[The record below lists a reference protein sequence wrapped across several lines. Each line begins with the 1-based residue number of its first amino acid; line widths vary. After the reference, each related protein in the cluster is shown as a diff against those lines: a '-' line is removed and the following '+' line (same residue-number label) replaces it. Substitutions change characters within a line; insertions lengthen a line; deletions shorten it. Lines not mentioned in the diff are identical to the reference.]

1 MYYKLSDL
9 DILKYLIRSLPI
21 IELLFIVQIV
31 LYAPNPWLSFI
42 LCISL
47 PAMGPILMEAIKRFS
62 IPNNNIIW
70 VIGSVLLCF
79 LCLISG
85 PVAPSWLFA
94 ITGSIAATFLADR
107 SATKI
112 TAVIVTIVS
121 ATVGSLMGGRSF
133 LEVLPI
139 TTALTAFA
147 VLFLRTYFFLARI
160 NQTVEEQN
168 SIIQKEREEV
178 DRLLLNI
185 LPESIIDRIKGG
197 ESPIA
202 DHCEMATVLFADIV
216 DFTTWASEMSPL
228 ELVQNLDQIFSEF
241 DQIAAYYNLEKIKT
255 IGDAYMVVG
264 GVPKFQSNA
273 MESVVQMALDIQD
286 CMQKFSFLPN
296 PSRQLRI
303 GIHAGQLVAGVI
315 GDRKFAY
322 DLWGDTVNTASRMES
337 SGIPGNIHCTA
348 IVYEMLQDKFS
359 FEKRDP
365 IDVKGKGKMQTYFI
379 HARITEDTPI
389 VTT

>member
-1 MYYKLSDL
+1 MLYSKLSDL
-9 DILKYLIRSLPI
+9 DILNYLIRSLPV
-21 IELLFIVQIV
+21 IELLFIIQVV
-31 LYAPNPWLSFI
+31 FYAPNRWLSFI
-42 LCISL
+42 LCLSL
-47 PAMGPILMEAIKRFS
+47 PAMGPILLEVIKRFS

-70 VIGSVLLCF
+70 VIGSLLIWF
-79 LCLISG
+79 LCWMSG
-85 PVAPSWLFA
+85 SVSPAWLFG
-94 ITGSIAATFLADR
+94 ITGSIASAFLADR
-107 SATKI
+107 TATKI
-112 TAVIVTIVS
+112 TAVVVTIVA

-133 LEVLPI
+133 LEMLPI
-139 TTALTAFA
+139 TTALIAFA

-168 SIIQKEREEV
+168 SIIQQEREEV

-185 LPESIIDRIKGG
+185 LPQPIIDRIKRG

-202 DHCEMATVLFADIV
+202 DQCEMATVLFADIV
-216 DFTTWASEMSPL
+216 GFTEWASAMSPL
-228 ELVQNLDQIFSEF
+228 ELVKNLDRIFSEF

-264 GVPKFQSNA
+264 GVPTFQNNA
-273 MESVVQMALDIQD
+273 MESVVQMALDIQE
-286 CMQKFSFLPN
+286 CIQKFSFLPH
-296 PSRQLRI
+296 SSLQLRI

-337 SGIPGNIHCTA
+337 YGIPGKIHCTA
-348 IVYEMLQDKFS
+348 IVYEMLQDKFQ

-365 IDVKGKGKMQTYFI
+365 IDIKGKGKMQTYFI
-379 HARITEDTPI
+379 RTNSH
-389 VTT
+389 